1 MEEMEDL
8 EDLEDIDYMEEDVQ
22 NYSPTFKFRGTPC
35 TVLYT
40 LYCTVHPVL
49 AWEPSFAF
57 SINSNRSTFL
67 QI

>member
-49 AWEPSFAF
+49 YCTPC
-57 SINSNRSTFL
+57 TVL
-67 QI
+67 YTLY